1 MDEKIAILT
10 DTNSGITPEQAVRYG
25 IHLVSMPVIIDDE
38 TYFENESIFQDEF
51 FQRLREGACVSTSQ
65 PAPGALMDCWEGL
78 LEHYDEI
85 IYLPMSSGLSGGCQ
99 TAAMLAEEYGGSV
112 HVVDNHRISVS
123 LRQSV
128 LEAKYMACRGTT
140 AQEIVAYL
148 EQDGLE
154 SSIYV
159 AVNTLEYLKKSGRVT
174 AAGAAVGTIL
184 NIKPVLQI
192 QGGKLDAFKKSR
204 GMRQAMQM
212 MIDGLKYDQ
221 NHRFAGKKM
230 IIRAAYSGDAEVG
243 AVWQAELQ
251 AAFPGMSIGLDPLPI
266 SISCHTGD
274 GALGVGMMK
283 DVI

>member
-1 MDEKIAILT
+1 MDEKIAVLT
-10 DTNSGITPEQAVRYG
+10 DTNSGINPDQAARYG

-78 LEHYDEI
+78 LRRYDEI
-85 IYLPMSSGLSGGCQ
+85 IYLPMSSGLSGSFQ
-99 TAAMLAEEYGGSV
+99 TAAMLAEEYDGSV
-112 HVVDNHRISVS
+112 HVVDNHRISVT

-128 LEAKYMACRGTT
+128 LEAKHLASQGKT
-140 AQEIVAYL
+140 AQEIAAYL

-154 SSIYV
+154 ASIYV

-192 QGGKLDAFKKSR
+192 QGGKLDAYKRAR
-204 GMRQAMQM
+204 GMHQAMQM
-212 MIDGLKYDQ
+212 MIDGLKYNQ
-221 NHRFAGKKM
+221 AHRFAGKKM
-230 IIRAAYSGDAEVG
+230 VIRAAYSGDAEAG
-243 AVWQAELQ
+243 AIWQAELQ
-251 AAFPGMSIGLDPLPI
+251 TAFPGMSIGLDPLPI

-274 GALGVGMMK
+274 GALGAGIMK
-283 DVI
+283 DIF